1 MNQFKRLLVGVSFVN
16 QDGTSI
22 RYAAMISRLAKSEEV
37 IFLHVA
43 SQVDVPDELLKEYPG
58 LFEPVDQYAEKE
70 MEKLVHKYFDGDPVT
85 KIRYEVVEGSP
96 LIEFLR
102 KAKDEDID
110 LIIMR
115 KRQEPIAKGTLFGK
129 LARKAP
135 CSLLL
140 VPEKNNVWFNNIL
153 VPVDFSDNSLEA
165 MKTAVDIG
173 TADSEIKEIHC
184 LHVYSVPI
192 GYYKTGKSYEQF
204 AEIMKGHAEKN
215 YRDFIKKVDLKGL
228 TSVPIFKLEEKEH
241 KGIKDTAEE
250 CRGIEEVVKECGIS
264 LIIIGTRGRKAGAGV
279 LLGSVAEKLIET
291 TTTPLLAIK
300 RKGTGMSF
308 LEALLEL

>member
-1 MNQFKRLLVGVSFVN
+1 MNQFKRLLVGVSFAN

-43 SQVDVPDELLKEYPG
+43 SQGDVPEELLREYPD
-58 LFEPVDQYAEKE
+58 LFQTVDQYAEKE
-70 MEKLVHKYFDGDPVT
+70 MEKLAHKYFDGHPDT
-85 KIRYEVVEGSP
+85 RIRYEVVEGSP

-110 LIIMR
+110 LIVMR
-115 KRQEPIAKGTLFGK
+115 KRQEHVEKGTLGGK

-135 CSLLL
+135 CSVLF
-140 VPEKNNVWFNNIL
+140 VPEKSNAWFTNIL
-153 VPVDFSDNSLEA
+153 VPVDFSDNSLDA

-173 TADSEIKEIHC
+173 VAATEIQEINC
-184 LHVYSVPI
+184 LHVYSVPT

-228 TSVPIFKLEEKEH
+228 TAVPTFKLEEKNY
-241 KGIKDTAEE
+241 KGIKDMAEE
-250 CRGIEEVVKECGIS
+250 CRGIEDVVKECGIS

-300 RKGTGMSF
+300 KKGTGMSF